1 MQLCLVVLKPYN
13 IIHFHIMKE
22 LPSSMITSHSLQER
36 MFTKLNQP
44 KFATKAGGGQTRN
57 KSPISVMRI

>member
-1 MQLCLVVLKPYN
+1 
-13 IIHFHIMKE
+13 MKE